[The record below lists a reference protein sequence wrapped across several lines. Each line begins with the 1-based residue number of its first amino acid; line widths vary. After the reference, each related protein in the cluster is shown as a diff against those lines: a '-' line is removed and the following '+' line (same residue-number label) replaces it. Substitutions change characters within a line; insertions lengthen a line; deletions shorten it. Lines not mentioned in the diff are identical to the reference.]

1 MLVALLLPSK
11 GPSVPTH
18 KALMRGKGL
27 QGVGHPYL
35 NQYKKVITES
45 SSRKGERRQE
55 PFVGCF
61 NTNKHSG
68 EQSDPLTL
76 IDLGYKSP

>member
-45 SSRKGERRQE
+45 SSRKGE
-55 PFVGCF
+55 
-61 NTNKHSG
+61 
-68 EQSDPLTL
+68 
-76 IDLGYKSP
+76 